1 MQREYPERPFVGVGA
16 IVVREGRVLLVK
28 RAQEPLKGQWSLPGG
43 LVELGETLSEAIAR
57 EVREETGLTVTVE
70 QLVEGVDRIYRDE
83 QGRVQYHYC
92 LFDYLCA
99 ARSGEAKAASD
110 ISEVA
115 WASLEELPG
124 YGIAE
129 NTAQVIRKGMA
140 LAQNNHN
147 QRRPA

>member
-1 MQREYPERPFVGVGA
+1 MQREYPQRPFVGVGA
-16 IVVREGRVLLVK
+16 IVVREDRVLLVK

-43 LVELGETLSEAIAR
+43 LVELGETLHEAIAR

-70 QLVEGVDRIYRDE
+70 ALVEGVDRIYRDE
-83 QGRVQYHYC
+83 QGSVQYHYC

-99 ARSGEAKAASD
+99 AHSGEAKAASD
-110 ISEVA
+110 ISAVA
-115 WASLEELPG
+115 WTSLEELPA

-140 LAQNNHN
+140 LAQNH
-147 QRRPA
+147 RRPT

>member
-1 MQREYPERPFVGVGA
+1 MKREYPERPFVGVGA

-43 LVELGETLSEAIAR
+43 LVELGETLHTAIAR
-57 EVREETGLTVTVE
+57 EVHEETGLTVAVE

-99 ARSGEAKAASD
+99 AHSGEARAASD
-110 ISEVA
+110 ISAVA
-115 WASLEELPG
+115 WAGLEELPA

-129 NTAQVIRKGMA
+129 NTAQVIRKGIE
-140 LAQNNHN
+140 LARNNR
-147 QRRPA
+147 QRPA